1 MTRVQAHA
9 LVGFLLVFVLV
20 VALTLRQTDP
30 ALSAFEAVAL
40 PLVGALVG
48 ALVGL
53 GEWVGQIATLDAVRA
68 IKRGDV
74 DHDDVDEG

>member
-1 MTRVQAHA
+1 VTRIQIHA
-9 LVGFLLVFVLV
+9 LAGFLLAFLLVLG
-20 VALTLRQTDP
+20 VALWGSKAP
-30 ALSAFEAVAL
+30 SAFELAAIPIL
-40 PLVGALVG
+40 GALVG

>member
-1 MTRVQAHA
+1 MTRVQTHA
-9 LVGFLLVFVLV
+9 LAGFVLVFALV
-20 VALTLRQTDP
+20 VALVLGPDDP
-30 ALSAFEAVAL
+30 GLSAFEAISL

-68 IKRGDV
+68 IKSGDV
-74 DHDDVDEG
+74 DHEDDET